1 MTVISYRQAL
11 HDTLRAEL
19 QRDENV
25 FLIGEEIG
33 VFEGSYK
40 ITAGLLAEFGP
51 RRVRD
56 TPICEEGFTGVAIGA
71 AMMGL
76 RPVVEIMTINFSL
89 LAIDQI
95 VNNAAKLRSL
105 SGGQVSVPLVIRT
118 PGGGGQQLS
127 ATHSQNLE
135 VWYAHVPGLKVV
147 APATCADA
155 KGLLAAAI
163 RDDDPVL
170 VLENLA
176 LYNTK
181 GEVPDGEHVAE
192 IGRAAV
198 LKPGR
203 DITIVGYSRAA
214 VIALD
219 VARRLEDDGISAEV
233 IDLRSLRPLDRDTV
247 CASVRKTSRAVI
259 VEDDWLSYGTGAEIA
274 ATIQRGRVRLPRRPG
289 PAGGRRRGAAAVRQ
303 AAGARRPARRRGDH
317 PGHPRDPRGELM
329 PDVLMPRLSDTMEE
343 GVLSQWV
350 KHEGDQVR
358 KGDVLAVI
366 ETDKAAMDME
376 AYDEGVLTRI
386 LVAEGASV
394 PIGTPIAV
402 IGEGSRRSCR
412 AVAGAR
418 CQIRPNERWFLP
430 RHPHR
435 PPGHRPRRRLP
446 ASPLARKLAR
456 ERGIDLSHRL
466 RQRPRRPDRPRRHRA
481 SRPRTRRRP
490 AGAAAGGTHRA
501 GAARAWQPSGR
512 ASRGRRPVNLPP
524 LPRRRW
530 LRRRTPRRSR

>member
-1 MTVISYRQAL
+1 MTVLSYRQAL
-11 HDTLRAEL
+11 HDTLRAKL

-118 PGGGGQQLS
+118 PGAGGQQLS

-147 APATCADA
+147 APATPADA

-181 GEVPDGEHVAE
+181 GEVPDGEYLAE
-192 IGRAAV
+192 IG
-198 LKPGR
+198 
-203 DITIVGYSRAA
+203 
-214 VIALD
+214 
-219 VARRLEDDGISAEV
+219 
-233 IDLRSLRPLDRDTV
+233 
-247 CASVRKTSRAVI
+247 
-259 VEDDWLSYGTGAEIA
+259 
-274 ATIQRGRVRLPRRPG
+274 
-289 PAGGRRRGAAAVRQ
+289 
-303 AAGARRPARRRGDH
+303 
-317 PGHPRDPRGELM
+317 
-329 PDVLMPRLSDTMEE
+329 
-343 GVLSQWV
+343 
-350 KHEGDQVR
+350 
-358 KGDVLAVI
+358 
-366 ETDKAAMDME
+366 
-376 AYDEGVLTRI
+376 
-386 LVAEGASV
+386 
-394 PIGTPIAV
+394 PIAV
-402 IGEGSRRSCR
+402 IGQAEDVPAAAAPPPVPAPDQAER
-412 AVAGAR
+412 AVVPPPPPAPATGPPPASTSRKPPAR
-418 CQIRPNERWFLP
+418 AMAPSRGRRW
-430 RHPHR
+430 
-435 PPGHRPRRRLP
+435 RRRLP
-446 ASPLARKLAR
+446 GRCGPRLAALRPRLSRPCSRHLSPLAR
-456 ERGIDLSHRL
+456 
-466 RQRPRRPDRPRRHRA
+466 
-481 SRPRTRRRP
+481 
-490 AGAAAGGTHRA
+490 
-501 GAARAWQPSGR
+501 
-512 ASRGRRPVNLPP
+512 
-524 LPRRRW
+524 RRW
-530 LRRRTPRRSR
+530 PRPWTPRRSR

>member
-1 MTVISYRQAL
+1 VISYRQAL

-19 QRDENV
+19 RRDEKV

-135 VWYAHVPGLKVV
+135 VFYAYVPGLKVV

-203 DITIVGYSRAA
+203 DITVIGYSRAA

-219 VARRLEDDGISAEV
+219 VARKLEDDGISAEV

-259 VEDDWLSYGTGAEIA
+259 VEDDWLSYGAGAELA
-274 ATIQRGRVRLPRRPG
+274 ATIQEGAFDYLDAPVRRVAAAEVPLPTPSRWNWRPCPTPRRSPGSSARPSGGTDARRAHAPAVGHHGGRCPQPVGQARRRPDQQGRRAGGDRDRQGRHGHGGLRRGRAHPHPG
-289 PAGGRRRGAAAVRQ
+289 PGGRIGPHRHPDRRHRRGRRRS
-303 AAGARRPARRRGDH
+303 H
-317 PGHPRDPRGELM
+317 
-329 PDVLMPRLSDTMEE
+329 
-343 GVLSQWV
+343 
-350 KHEGDQVR
+350 
-358 KGDVLAVI
+358 
-366 ETDKAAMDME
+366 
-376 AYDEGVLTRI
+376 
-386 LVAEGASV
+386 
-394 PIGTPIAV
+394 
-402 IGEGSRRSCR
+402 R

-418 CQIRPNERWFLP
+418 SRSGRTSGGSW
-430 RHPHR
+430 
-435 PPGHRPRRRLP
+435 PGTRT
-446 ASPLARKLAR
+446 AR
-456 ERGIDLSHRL
+456 RGIA
-466 RQRPRRPDRPRRHRA
+466 RR
-481 SRPRTRRRP
+481 
-490 AGAAAGGTHRA
+490 AAARVSA
-501 GAARAWQPSGR
+501 GPQARP
-512 ASRGRRPVNLPP
+512 
-524 LPRRRW
+524 
-530 LRRRTPRRSR
+530 